1 MLNKEK
7 YKEESERIV
16 ELTRTVNQLKD
27 TRDHLI
33 GKVQQLENK
42 IENMINKSDV
52 KNILWNQKYDD
63 SECIERI
70 SKLVGI
76 KHD

>member
-52 KNILWNQKYDD
+52 KNILWNQNYDNF
-63 SECIERI
+63 ECLKKIME
-70 SKLVGI
+70 LVGI